1 MRRCHERVC
10 AGCNTQCP
18 RLEDGG
24 GSGAAKAASRV
35 ERINAEQ
42 LVDEAAGDAHHRRA
56 AVLALGVQL
65 EGLDLGVV
73 VAHPRVERDVA
84 RLAVGVLRLGSEAGA
99 SLLHAGEDHD
109 LQPSRGGHGLERREA
124 ASGHVLELE
133 VLRGGE
139 VAWHADARLDGDH
152 VEEAKHGGA
161 AVLDLHD
168 LVAAH
173 VARLDEAERVKDA
186 ERGEDAN
193 VALRE
198 HLDVGERARRLHGRG
213 LEGLHGLEER
223 KGNDSDGLH
232 GSGDLLEW
240 G

>member
-1 MRRCHERVC
+1 MQ
-10 AGCNTQCP
+10 AFKIDP
-18 RLEDGG
+18 RHKSHCLEDGG
-24 GSGAAKAASRV
+24 GGGAAEAAGGV
-35 ERINAEQ
+35 ERIDAEE
-42 LVDEAAGDAHHRRA
+42 LVHQAAGDAHHGGA

-73 VAHPRVERDVA
+73 VAHPRVEGNVA
-84 RLAVGVLRLGSEAGA
+84 RLAIGVLGLGGEAGA
-99 SLLHAGEDHD
+99 GLLHAGEDHD
-109 LQPSRGGHGLERREA
+109 LQPARGGDSLEGREA
-124 ASGHVLELE
+124 AGGDVLELE

-139 VAWHADARLDGDH
+139 VARHADARLNGDH
-152 VEEAKHGGA
+152 VEEAEHGGA

-173 VARLDEAERVKDA
+173 VAGLDEAERVEHAK
-186 ERGEDAN
+186 RGQDTD
-193 VALRE
+193 VALGE

>member
-42 LVDEAAGDAHHRRA
+42 LVDEAAGDAHHGGA
-56 AVLALGVQL
+56 AVLALGVEL
-65 EGLDLGVV
+65 EGLNLRVV
-73 VAHPRVERDVA
+73 VTHPRVEGNVA
-84 RLAVGVLRLGSEAGA
+84 RLAIGVLGLGGKAGA
-99 SLLHAGEDHD
+99 GLLHAGEDHD
-109 LQPSRGGHGLERREA
+109 LQPARGGDSLEGREA
-124 ASGHVLELE
+124 AGGDVLELE

-139 VAWHADARLDGDH
+139 VARHADARLDGDH
-152 VEEAKHGGA
+152 VEEAEHGGA

-173 VARLDEAERVKDA
+173 VAGLDEAERVEHAK
-186 ERGEDAN
+186 RGQDTD
-193 VALRE
+193 VALGE
-198 HLDVGERARRLHGRG
+198 HLGLDRAGRLHGGRG

-223 KGNDSDGLH
+223 KGNDGDGLH
-232 GSGDLLEW
+232 D
-240 G
+240 